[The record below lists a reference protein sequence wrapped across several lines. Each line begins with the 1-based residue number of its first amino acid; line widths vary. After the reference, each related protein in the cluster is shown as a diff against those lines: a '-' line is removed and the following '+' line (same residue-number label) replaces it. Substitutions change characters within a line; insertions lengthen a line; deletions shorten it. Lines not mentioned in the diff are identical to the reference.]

1 MAGPPFAPDEPGRI
15 ELGTGRW
22 LPDVPSALA
31 HSLSDDS
38 FGVVWEH
45 CRSEL
50 DKAPQSAAA
59 SDPLEALVM
68 RIATVIGVV
77 CFVALLVIVMVLMV
91 QRMAGS

>member
-22 LPDVPSALA
+22 LADV
-31 HSLSDDS
+31 SLSELAS
-38 FGVVWEH
+38 
-45 CRSEL
+45 SE
-50 DKAPQSAAA
+50 DPIGAPQRAAA
-59 SDPLEALVM
+59 SDPLETLVM

-77 CFVALLVIVMVLMV
+77 CFIALLVTVTVLMV